1 MIRTAHGEAWFSPD
15 IRERVLELM
24 KFQCSAMRS
33 AYQASTKHK
42 LKGNDIVLYVKKNYM
57 EDLNQRYIKDACSI
71 SKLFSVNE
79 GVHFG
84 GKKNW
89 EKVKSG
95 EMSREE
101 WQSIRNSQ
109 LYSTGDKTKSGNPN
123 IRIKDGGIL
132 INDPSSRGKWIEGK
146 LFLPE
151 KFNPDYRC
159 YSVRLLHRN
168 GKFKVIISWEETTES
183 IPVREGSIGVDCNPD
198 GVAISE
204 LDGDGNLV
212 SHRYIK
218 KQRIQFASSNKRD
231 YDVRELAKEV
241 VNYAKDKSRPV
252 VIEKLDFRKGK
263 KSYKKFNRMKS
274 NFLYRKILD
283 AIKGRAMK
291 LGVPILEVN
300 PAFTSVLGKLK
311 YRKMY
316 SLNDHSSA
324 AMVIGR
330 RGMEMK
336 EREDF
341 TVSPSP
347 KKKGYL
353 NLEGRGCSI
362 ALTGKA
368 FSWLVDGFLRPKPST
383 LTGSVLAAGSR
394 PSTGTSVGE
403 TPTGESCPITGRTR
417 LINHQPGYGRSPVN
431 WTDLPSFGRFVHV

>member
-15 IRERVLELM
+15 GRDRVLELM

-42 LKGNDIVLYVKKNYM
+42 LKDNDVVLYVKKNYM
-57 EDLNQRYIKDACSI
+57 KDLNQRYIKDAYSM

-84 GKKNW
+84 GKENW

-123 IRIKDGGIL
+123 IRVREDRIL

-159 YSVRLLHRN
+159 YSVRLLCRG
-168 GKFKVIISWEETTES
+168 GKFKVVILWEETTET
-183 IPVREGSIGVDCNPD
+183 ILVREGSVGVDCNPD
-198 GVAISE
+198 GVAVSE
-204 LDGDGNLV
+204 LKGDGNLI

-218 KQRIQFASSNKRD
+218 KQRIQFASENKRD

-241 VNYAKDKSRPV
+241 VDYAIEKSKPI
-252 VIEKLDFRKGK
+252 VIEKLKFRKGK

-274 NFLYRKILD
+274 NFLYRKVLD
-283 AIKGRAMK
+283 SIKSRAMK
-291 LGVPILEVN
+291 LGVPIVEVN

-311 YRKMY
+311 YKKMY
-316 SLNDHSSA
+316 SLNSHSSA

-341 TVSPSP
+341 AVSPSP

-362 ALTGKA
+362 ALTDKA
-368 FSWLVDGFLRPKPST
+368 FSWIGDGFLKPKPST

-394 PSTGTSVGE
+394 PVICTSVGE
-403 TPTGESCPITGRTR
+403 TPTGESCPTTGRTR
-417 LINHQPGYGRSPVN
+417 LINYQSGDERHPVN
-431 WTDLPSFGRFVHV
+431 WVDLPKFGRFVQV